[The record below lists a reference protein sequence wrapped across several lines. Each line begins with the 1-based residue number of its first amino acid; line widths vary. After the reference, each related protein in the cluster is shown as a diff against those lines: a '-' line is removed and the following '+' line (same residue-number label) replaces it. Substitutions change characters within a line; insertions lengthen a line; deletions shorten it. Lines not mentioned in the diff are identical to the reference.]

1 MEVAVMVS
9 HNGQKRLLSI
19 NIPSELE
26 TQRILIIQGFEKAF
40 TARGGEAGILA
51 KPDFPSFKFIL
62 KK

>member
-1 MEVAVMVS
+1 MMVK
-9 HNGQKRLLSI
+9 KRLLSI

-26 TQRILIIQGFEKAF
+26 TQRILIIQGFE